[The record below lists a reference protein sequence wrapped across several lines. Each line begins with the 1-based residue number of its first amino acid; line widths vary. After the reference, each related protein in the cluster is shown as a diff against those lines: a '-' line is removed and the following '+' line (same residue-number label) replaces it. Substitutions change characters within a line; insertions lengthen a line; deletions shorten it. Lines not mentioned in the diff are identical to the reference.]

1 MSALLRAALAAFLET
16 LTQKAKE
23 KAMDEAKALA
33 EKLGLK
39 IEQLTDEAL
48 AELAARKEE
57 LDKETRRAVRAFWIP
72 VGLIVGGLAGF
83 ALAAVVL

>member
-1 MSALLRAALAAFLET
+1 MQALLRAALAAFLET
-16 LTQKAKE
+16 LKVKAKD
-23 KAMDEAKALA
+23 KAMDEAKKLA
-33 EKLGLK
+33 EALGLK
-39 IEQLTDEAL
+39 LEQMTDEAL
-48 AELAARKEE
+48 ADLAARKGE

>member
-1 MSALLRAALAAFLET
+1 MQALLRAALAAFLET

-39 IEQLTDEAL
+39 LEQMTDEAL
-48 AELAARKEE
+48 ADLAARKGE

>member
-1 MSALLRAALAAFLET
+1 MQTLLRAALAAFLQT
-16 LTQKAKE
+16 LSDKAKE
-23 KAMDEAKALA
+23 KAMDEAKKLA
-33 EKLGLK
+33 EALGLK
-39 IEQLTDEAL
+39 LEQNEAL
-48 AELAARKEE
+48 ADLAARKAE

>member
-23 KAMDEAKALA
+23 KAMDEAKKLA
-33 EKLGLK
+33 EALGLK
-39 IEQLTDEAL
+39 LEQMTDEAL
-48 AELAARKEE
+48 ADLAARKGE

>member
-1 MSALLRAALAAFLET
+1 MQTLLRAALAAFLET

-39 IEQLTDEAL
+39 LEQLTDEAL
-48 AELAARKEE
+48 ADLAARKAE